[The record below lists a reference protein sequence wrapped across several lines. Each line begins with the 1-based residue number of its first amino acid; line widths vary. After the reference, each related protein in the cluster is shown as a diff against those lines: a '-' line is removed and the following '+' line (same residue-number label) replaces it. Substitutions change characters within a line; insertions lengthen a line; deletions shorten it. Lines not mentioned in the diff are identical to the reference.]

1 LAANNRKQ
9 LTRRAVLRGMLA
21 TPAVLMIPTL
31 SKQVASAQPSL
42 VAAAQAPLVVARSA
56 TAQEGR
62 DLSPTIQWL
71 YQQALA
77 EGGQLVVYAGGDASD
92 QNDGLKQAFEQQ
104 FAGMAMTIRT
114 DLSKYHDARI
124 DNQLARNRLEPDVA
138 HLQTLQDFDRWKR
151 EGVLLRYRPE
161 GFDQVY
167 RQFKDKDGYYTGI
180 LVLAFSYLSNNSLV
194 PPDQA
199 PRSALDFLDPK
210 YKGKLTITW
219 PNDDDAV
226 LYMFKN
232 IVDKYGWGYMDEL
245 LAQQPTFVRGVPS
258 SVGAVMSGQ
267 AAATIAGISALVSNP
282 ASPATFTI
290 PSSDFF
296 QSWAQTAAIF
306 KNAKHPAAAKLYLS
320 WLLSKPFQQQVF
332 QWSVRK
338 DVPPPAGY
346 KPLLEYSNTNPVG
359 FHNWMKDRAAIE
371 QFKSQIE
378 LYVGRPQGP
387 NPAGAEG
394 PLLLNTK

>member
-1 LAANNRKQ
+1 MK
-9 LTRRAVLRGMLA
+9 
-21 TPAVLMIPTL
+21 
-31 SKQVASAQPSL
+31 
-42 VAAAQAPLVVARSA
+42 
-56 TAQEGR
+56 
-62 DLSPTIQWL
+62 
-71 YQQALA
+71 
-77 EGGQLVVYAGGDASD
+77 
-92 QNDGLKQAFEQQ
+92 
-104 FAGMAMTIRT
+104 T

-124 DNQLARNRLEPDVA
+124 DNQLARNRLEVDVA

-151 EGVLLRYRPE
+151 EGVLLRYKPE

-167 RQFKDKDGYYTGI
+167 QQFKDKDGYYTGFMGI
-180 LVLAFSYLSNNSLV
+180 AFSYLSNNSLV
-194 PPDQA
+194 PPEQA

-210 YKGKLTITW
+210 YKGKLTLTW

-226 LYMFKN
+226 LYLFKN
-232 IVDKYGWGYMDEL
+232 IIDKYGWGYMDGL
-245 LAQQPTFVRGVPS
+245 LAQQPTFVRGLPS

-267 AAATIAGISALVSNP
+267 AAATIAGIGGLVGNP

-346 KPLLEYSNTNPVG
+346 KPILEYTNTNPVG

-394 PLLLNTK
+394 PLLLNIN